1 MNNHPDHCKPEQ
13 SAPIEQEANIPKLPP
28 KLLHKRLAA
37 QRDSSTTTSESQPGH
52 SPPQNITNEPT
63 AQPSPKLLKITTSKI
78 LGTALP
84 RKPRVGPEY
93 QASIPDV
100 QIKPQK

>member
-1 MNNHPDHCKPEQ
+1 MNNHPDHFKPEQ
-13 SAPIEQEANIPKLPP
+13 SAPIEQEANTPKLPP

-37 QRDSSTTTSESQPGH
+37 QRDSYITTAESQSAH
-52 SPPQNITNEPT
+52 SQPQNITDKPA

-93 QASIPDV
+93 QATIPDV
-100 QIKPQK
+100 QIKPHK